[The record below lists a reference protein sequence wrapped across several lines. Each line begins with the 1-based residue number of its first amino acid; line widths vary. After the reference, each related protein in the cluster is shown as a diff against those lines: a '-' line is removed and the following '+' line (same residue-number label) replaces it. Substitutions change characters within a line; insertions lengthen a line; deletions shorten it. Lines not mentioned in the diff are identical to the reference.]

1 MNCAISHRSTRSLF
15 LYASGK
21 WAAPHYVCPF
31 SLWPP
36 WQWVTVPIQVKT
48 LYFEQTWLSM
58 LMVTSTRKLTFAVG
72 IRRET
77 LGYIACDTLAEKVW
91 IVTCCN
97 DKITADSDLVVALYL
112 QYCSWNDVLADGACV
127 HIVTEDGMTT
137 NNYTCNLFLL

>member
-1 MNCAISHRSTRSLF
+1 
-15 LYASGK
+15 
-21 WAAPHYVCPF
+21 
-31 SLWPP
+31 
-36 WQWVTVPIQVKT
+36 VTVPIQVKT

-112 QYCSWNDVLADGACV
+112 QYCS
-127 HIVTEDGMTT
+127 
-137 NNYTCNLFLL
+137 